1 MVGVHALLDGIG
13 FQWNPL
19 AAGPFGAAL
28 ASALAFVFI
37 AGKPG
42 DRRVQRAFL
51 LLAAIAAVWCA
62 SVGLI
67 FCVRDAAAAR
77 FLSRLGV
84 GAVILSGPGSLRFA
98 GAMLRRPVGRL
109 EHASRL
115 WTLVAFAVAAATPLM
130 IADVWAPPW
139 GGLYPVA
146 GPLFLPISGSL
157 SLQFTVAGYQL
168 LVEERRL
175 EPSLRRLQLRWVLA
189 SILVGAFGSFDV
201 LGGYQRPLFP
211 PIGWACGLLSV
222 GIVLYATAA
231 HRLMDIRTVALRSV
245 GWTAASLLIL
255 PLAWA
260 AFRLEGRLGL
270 DAPLPT
276 AVLLVT
282 LVVFARLYVA
292 HARPWI
298 DRLLDAR
305 RLALYDLVIAFAER
319 ALACRTPR
327 ALVELAAHTLADAT
341 RSTGAVLV
349 ALASDGRIEVY
360 PEDSGAAPSP
370 DDPGFRALFETPE
383 PLTLDELESRG
394 DAEVVVPGTALLSRF
409 GASAVVPLVRQGE
422 RLGLLFVRPPRG
434 RRLFQPHEV
443 RFLGDL
449 GHEAAV
455 ALVNARLFGEL
466 ERRAK
471 GLEAQVERR
480 TAEIARTLED
490 LKHAQVRLVHAE
502 RMASLGLL
510 VAGVSHEINNA
521 LNFIYGNLGT
531 LRKYL
536 ATLGES
542 LTLRSR
548 GAARPATT
556 ERALAALPAM
566 VDELEDRARR
576 VRRTVE
582 HLRRFARHDE
592 SERKRANL
600 HDGLEATL
608 QLLGPT
614 LGDRVALERRFGDL
628 PEIECSPGALNQVW
642 MALLINAAQAI
653 PEAGRIEVRSR
664 LEGEDVVVEVEDSG
678 AGMAEEVR
686 ARAFD
691 PFFTTRPAEGSGL
704 GLTVARSV
712 VERHGG
718 AIELERAAAG
728 GTLARVRLPLRPP
741 TTSAVAFPIERRV
754 V

>member
-1 MVGVHALLDGIG
+1 MGVLLDSLG
-13 FQWNPL
+13 FHWNPL
-19 AAGPFGAAL
+19 ASGPFGAAV
-28 ASALAFVFI
+28 ATALAFSFI
-37 AGKPG
+37 AAKPG

-51 LLAAIAAVWCA
+51 LLAAIAFAWCT

-67 FCVRDAAAAR
+67 ACVSDPGSAR
-77 FLSRLGV
+77 VIARLGV
-84 GAVILSGPGSLRFA
+84 CAVILSGPASLRFSA
-98 GAMLRRPVGRL
+98 ALLRRPVERL
-109 EHASRL
+109 EQMSRVWAAL
-115 WTLVAFAVAAATPLM
+115 LLLSAGATRLVLD
-130 IADVWAPPW
+130 DVWAPPW
-139 GGLYPVA
+139 GGLYPTA
-146 GPLFLPISGSL
+146 GPLFLVVAASL
-157 SLQFTVAGYQL
+157 SLQFSIAGL
-168 LVEERRL
+168 LLLREERRL

-189 SILVGAFGSFDV
+189 SIAVGALGTVDV
-201 LGGYQRPLFP
+201 LGGYRRPLFF
-211 PIGWACGLLSV
+211 PIGWACGLVSV

-245 GWTAASLLIL
+245 GWTVASLLIL
-255 PLAWA
+255 PLSWGAY
-260 AFRLEGRLGL
+260 RLEGRLGL
-270 DAPLPT
+270 DAPIPT
-276 AVLLVT
+276 VVLLAT
-282 LVVFARLYVA
+282 LLVLARLYVA
-292 HARPWI
+292 LARPWI
-298 DRLLDAR
+298 DRLLDSR

-349 ALASDGRIEVY
+349 AFASDGRIEVY
-360 PEDSGAAPSP
+360 PEDAGPVPSQ
-370 DDPGFRALFETPE
+370 DDPGFRELFGSPE

-394 DAEVVVPGTALLSRF
+394 DVEVVLPATALLHRF
-409 GASAVVPLVRQGE
+409 GASAAVPLVRQGE
-422 RLGLLFVRPPRG
+422 RFGLLFVRPPRG

-471 GLEAQVERR
+471 GLEAQVDRR

-490 LKHAQVRLVHAE
+490 LKHAQARLVHAE

-542 LTLRSR
+542 LALRSHG
-548 GAARPATT
+548 GASPAGT
-556 ERALAALPAM
+556 ELALSELPGM
-566 VDELEDRARR
+566 VNELEERARR

-592 SERKRANL
+592 SERKRAQL
-600 HDGLEATL
+600 HEGIEATL

-614 LGDRVALERRFGDL
+614 LGDRVALVQRFGDL

-642 MALLINAAQAI
+642 MALLLNAAQAI
-653 PEAGRIEVRSR
+653 PDRGRIEVRSYTS
-664 LEGEDVVVEVEDSG
+664 GEDVVVEVEDSG
-678 AGMAEEVR
+678 TGMAPEVR

-691 PFFTTRPAEGSGL
+691 PFFTTRPSEGSGL
-704 GLTVARSV
+704 GLTVARTV

-718 AIELERAAAG
+718 QIELEAGASG

-741 TTSAVAFPIERRV
+741 TASAVAFPIERRAG
-754 V
+754 